1 MIAYNVLSTKKI
13 SPSLITKAKQNNIEI
28 IEQEFISIKPILT
41 KEKYEQV
48 MPIVL
53 NTKASNVVFT
63 SANAVEAVKN
73 YLHQGATWFLPNWNI
88 FCFSGKTKNS
98 LNPNIKESQ
107 IIATAENASALAQKI
122 IEHNAKEI
130 VFFCGNKRRDELPE
144 ILKRAGIKLEEIV
157 VYETVETP
165 VISTKVFDGILFFS
179 PSSIKSFFSVNQL
192 NKNVVCFAIG
202 KTTAEAL
209 KEYTDNK
216 VIISEYPGEEMML
229 ATVNFYFK
237 NINCYE

>member
-13 SPSLITKAKQNNIEI
+13 SPSLITKARQNNIEI

-73 YLHQGATWFLPNWNI
+73 YLHQDATWFLPNWDI
-88 FCFSGKTKNS
+88 FCLSGKTKDS
-98 LNPNIKESQ
+98 LKPNIKESQ

-122 IEHNAKEI
+122 VERSIQEI
-130 VFFCGNKRRDELPE
+130 VFFCGTKRRDELPG
-144 ILKRAGIKLEEIV
+144 ILKRAKIKLEEIA
-157 VYETVETP
+157 VYETMETP
-165 VISTKVFDGILFFS
+165 VVSPMVYDGILFFS

-192 NKNVVCFAIG
+192 NKNIVCFVIG
-202 KTTAEAL
+202 KTTADAL

>member
-1 MIAYNVLSTKKI
+1 L
-13 SPSLITKAKQNNIEI
+13 
-28 IEQEFISIKPILT
+28 
-41 KEKYEQV
+41 
-48 MPIVL
+48 
-53 NTKASNVVFT
+53 
-63 SANAVEAVKN
+63 
-73 YLHQGATWFLPNWNI
+73 
-88 FCFSGKTKNS
+88 SGKTKNS

-130 VFFCGNKRRDELPE
+130 VFFCGNKRRDELPG

-165 VISTKVFDGILFFS
+165 VVSTKDFDGILFFS
-179 PSSIKSFFSVNQL
+179 PSAITSFFSVNRL
-192 NKNVVCFAIG
+192 NKNSICFAIG
-202 KTTAEAL
+202 KTTADAL
-209 KEYTDNK
+209 KEYTNNK
-216 VIISEYPGEEMML
+216 IIISEYPGEEMML